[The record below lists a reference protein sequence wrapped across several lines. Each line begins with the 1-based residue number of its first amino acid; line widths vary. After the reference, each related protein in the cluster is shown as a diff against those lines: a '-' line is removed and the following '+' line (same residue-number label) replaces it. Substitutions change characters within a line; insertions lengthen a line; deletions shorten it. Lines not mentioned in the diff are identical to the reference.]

1 MKETA
6 REINEA
12 VALGKETEA
21 GINEARRA
29 VPGLQLQSVVQ
40 PEPCQ
45 LGQRTRRLVLRVAWL
60 TDKRKGVVGCATF
73 RSMRSWRGGS
83 FR

>member
-21 GINEARRA
+21 GINEARY
-29 VPGLQLQSVVQ
+29 
-40 PEPCQ
+40 
-45 LGQRTRRLVLRVAWL
+45 VAL
-60 TDKRKGVVGCATF
+60 FCCGVVAEV
-73 RSMRSWRGGS
+73 
-83 FR
+83 